1 MLFTEEINN
10 KLKEL
15 FTQKPFSEDELKL
28 LSEIMTLTYEQ
39 GKKDGEKENE

>member
-15 FTQKPFSEDELKL
+15 FTKKAFSEDELKL
-28 LSEIMTLTYEQ
+28 LAEIMTLTYEQ
-39 GKKDGEKENE
+39 GKEDVEK